1 MRAVYPYIPIIA
13 LFFVLSAC
21 QNYLDTVSGSNQ
33 IPAPAVLPAPIERAV
48 SYSQE
53 IRPIVEAKCLSCHSC
68 FDAPCQLK
76 LENAEGL
83 LRGAFRESIYGGART
98 EAMSPTRLG
107 IDELTVSGW
116 RKRDFHS
123 VLQSDDTQSEPLLA
137 RMISLAKHYP
147 LPPNS
152 KIPESIELGIT
163 RKNQCASSEKFSDYA
178 RDYPYGGMPFAVTGL
193 SDQEYALL
201 AGWVKQG
208 AVITDEPITL
218 TDDENESL
226 QQWESFF
233 NRDDNRGKLVM
244 RWLYE
249 HLFMAT
255 LYFPDLNGDLRF
267 FEMVRSLTPPGRE
280 IIPIPTVFPN
290 DDPEQPFFYRIRPI
304 SGSILHKRRIPYPL
318 SQAKQR
324 RIDELF
330 FSQDWPLEDLPGY
343 SYAERVNPFATFAAI
358 PAHARYRFMLD
369 NAEYYVRNVIHG
381 PVCRGQIATDV
392 LRDRFWVLFQ
402 NPESDPFVTDNAYQ
416 HQAIPL
422 LEMPGQNDD
431 LLAMDTEWFR
441 YLEHHNKYLAQRR
454 SQYVLQYPDGAS
466 LDHVWNGDGRNTDAL
481 LTITRHYNSA
491 SVARGLIGD
500 IPQTLWLM
508 DYPLLER
515 TYYILAVNYNVF
527 GNVAHQLLTRLYF
540 DLIRNGSEQ
549 NFLRFMPN
557 GQRTAILHDWYQDSG
572 KLKFGIFYEDVD
584 DTSPS
589 AERFTT
595 ENPKRE
601 LASRLL
607 QRFESVNAMASDPIN
622 RCQLMNCIRP
632 DQPLWIQKA
641 DRALST
647 IAARP
652 AADLAGINQLP
663 EVTFVRVKHDQDK
676 RTVYTLLRDR
686 AHSNVAF
693 MLGEELRYQPEKDRL
708 TIYPGIIGSYPNF
721 IFDVPDSDIEE
732 FTLLLGAAKKEKH
745 FEHIVSTW
753 GVRRTHP
760 QFWEILHDVTD
771 WQKEREPH
779 IAGIFDIN
787 RYENF

>member
-1 MRAVYPYIPIIA
+1 MRAVYSYISLIA
-13 LFFVLSAC
+13 LLFVLSAC
-21 QNYLDTVSGSNQ
+21 QNYQDAISGNSQ
-33 IPAPAVLPAPIERAV
+33 IPIPVIPPAPIERPV
-48 SYSQE
+48 SYTQE
-53 IRPIVEAKCLSCHSC
+53 IRPIIETKCLSCHSC

-98 EAMSPTRLG
+98 EAMSPTRLD

-116 RKRDFHS
+116 RERGFHS
-123 VLQSDDTQSEPLLA
+123 VLQSDDAQSEPLIA
-137 RMISLAKHYP
+137 GMISLAKQYP
-147 LPPNS
+147 FPPNS
-152 KIPESIELGIT
+152 KIPDSIELGIT
-163 RKNQCASSEKFSDYA
+163 RKNQCVSGEKFSDYA

-208 AVITDEPITL
+208 AVITDEPVTL
-218 TDDENESL
+218 TDDEKESL

-233 NRDDNRGKLVM
+233 NRNDNRGKLVA

-255 LYFPDLNGDLRF
+255 LYFPDLDGELRF
-267 FEMVRSLTPPGRE
+267 FELIRSSTPPGKD
-280 IIPIPTVFPN
+280 IMPISTVFPN
-290 DDPEQPFFYRIRPI
+290 DDPKQPFFYRIRPI
-304 SGSILHKRRIPYPL
+304 VGNILHKRRMPYPL
-318 SQAKQR
+318 NKAKRQR
-324 RIDELF
+324 INELF
-330 FSQDWPLEDLPGY
+330 FSHKWPMGDLPGY

-358 PAHARYRFMLD
+358 PVYARYRFMLD
-369 NAEYYVRNVIHG
+369 DAEYYVRNVIHG

-392 LRDRFWVLFQ
+392 IRDRFWVLFQ
-402 NPESDPFVTDNAYQ
+402 NPKFDPFITNNAYQ
-416 HQAIPL
+416 HRVTPL

-431 LLAMDTEWFR
+431 LLAMGEEWLR
-441 YLEHHNKYLAQRR
+441 YISHHNDYLAQRR
-454 SQYVLQYPDGAS
+454 SQYVLQYPSGAS
-466 LDHVWNGDGRNTDAL
+466 LGHLWNGDKRNKDAL
-481 LTITRHYNSA
+481 LTIARHYDSA
-491 SVARGLIGD
+491 SVTRGLIGD
-500 IPQTLWLM
+500 TPQTLWLM

-515 TYYILAVNYNVF
+515 TYYILVVNYNVF

-540 DLIRNGSEQ
+540 DLIRNSAEQ
-549 NFLRFMPN
+549 NFLRLIPD
-557 GQRTAILHDWYQDSG
+557 GQRTDILHDWYQQSG
-572 KLKFGIFYEDVD
+572 KLKFGIFYENIDDV
-584 DTSPS
+584 SPS

-595 ENPKRE
+595 EGPKQE
-601 LASRLL
+601 LVSRIL
-607 QRFESVNAMASDPIN
+607 QRFESVNAMANDPIN
-622 RCQLMNCIRP
+622 RCQAMNCARS

-641 DRALST
+641 DQAFST

-652 AADLAGINQLP
+652 AAELTGINRLP

-686 AHSNVAF
+686 AHTNVAF

-708 TIYPGIIGSYPNF
+708 TIYPGITGSYPNF
-721 IFDVPDSDIEE
+721 IFDVPASDIEE
-732 FTLLLGAAKKEKH
+732 FVSLLGIAQKEEH

-779 IAGIFDIN
+779 VAGIFDIN

>member
-1 MRAVYPYIPIIA
+1 MRTVYSGIYLIV
-13 LFFVLSAC
+13 LLFVLSAC
-21 QNYLDTVSGSNQ
+21 QKYQDAISGNNQ
-33 IPAPAVLPAPIERAV
+33 IPIPAILPVPIERPV
-48 SYSQE
+48 SYTQE
-53 IRPIVEAKCLSCHSC
+53 IRPIIESKCLSCHGC

-76 LENAEGL
+76 MENAEGL
-83 LRGAFRESIYGGART
+83 LRGAFRESIYGGVRT
-98 EAMSPTRLG
+98 EAMPPTRLG

-116 RKRDFHS
+116 RERGFHS
-123 VLQSDDTQSEPLLA
+123 VLQSGDAQSEPLIA
-137 RMISLAKHYP
+137 GMISLAKQYP
-147 LPPNS
+147 FPPNS
-152 KIPESIELGIT
+152 KIPDSIKLGINH
-163 RKNQCASSEKFSDYA
+163 KNQCISGEKFSDYA

-208 AVITDEPITL
+208 AVITDEPVTL
-218 TDDENESL
+218 TGGEKKIL
-226 QQWESFF
+226 QQWEAFF
-233 NRDDNRGKLVM
+233 NRDDNRGKLVA

-255 LYFPDLNGDLRF
+255 LYFPDLDGELRF
-267 FEMVRSLTPPGRE
+267 FELVRSSTPPGRDV
-280 IIPIPTVFPN
+280 IPISTVFPN

-304 SGSILHKRRIPYPL
+304 VGNILHKRRMPYPL
-318 SQAKQR
+318 SHAKQR
-324 RIDELF
+324 RINELF
-330 FSQDWPLEDLPGY
+330 FAHEWPVGELPGY

-358 PAHARYRFMLD
+358 PAYARYRFMLD
-369 NAEYYVRNVIHG
+369 DAEYYVRNVIHG

-392 LRDRFWVLFQ
+392 IRDRFWVLFQ
-402 NPESDPFVTDNAYQ
+402 NPESDPFITNNAYR
-416 HQAIPL
+416 HQAVPL

-431 LLAMDTEWFR
+431 LLTMGEEWFR
-441 YLEHHNKYLAQRR
+441 YLNHHNDYQAQRR
-454 SQYVLQYPDGAS
+454 SQYVLQYPGGAS
-466 LDHVWNGDGRNTDAL
+466 LAHLWDGDGRNKDAL
-481 LTITRHYNSA
+481 LTVTRHYDSA
-491 SVARGLIGD
+491 SVTRGLIGD

-515 TYYILAVNYNVF
+515 TYYILVVNYNVF

-540 DLIRNGSEQ
+540 DLIRNSSEH
-549 NFLRFMPN
+549 NFLRLIPD
-557 GQRTAILHDWYQDSG
+557 GQRTDILHDWYQHSG
-572 KLKFGIFYEDVD
+572 KLKFGIFYEKIDDVL
-584 DTSPS
+584 PS

-595 ENPKRE
+595 DDPKQE
-601 LASRLL
+601 LVSRIL
-607 QRFESVNAMASDPIN
+607 QRFESVNVMADDPIN
-622 RCQLMNCIRP
+622 RCGPVNCVRS

-641 DRALST
+641 DQALSA

-652 AADLAGINQLP
+652 AADLAGINRLP

-693 MLGEELRYQPEKDRL
+693 ILGEELRYQPEKDRL
-708 TIYPGIIGSYPNF
+708 TVYPGITGSYPNF
-721 IFDVPDSDIEE
+721 IFDVPASDIEE
-732 FTLLLGAAKKEKH
+732 FVSLLGIAKKEEH
-745 FEHIVSTW
+745 FEHIVNTW

-760 QFWEILHDVTD
+760 QFWEILHDITG